1 LLARRTWRFANHE
14 GEARCDDDQQ
24 ASPQAR
30 PSSHVVGD
38 PPPRQAALHGTESMQ
53 WTRQLPVHFTSQLL
67 EEVQVTSLPSPT
79 VGPQSLTF
87 RQVYVQ
93 WAPHVA
99 AQVVVPVHETLHR
112 SPHVTV
118 QPGPL
123 MQSNLQLLPQVA
135 SQLLPKSLHVGEH
148 ICASPQSRLALPPHC
163 EPMQAHIEA
172 LQGTTV
178 VLSFVQAKRAT
189 TIAAGMAREAQRA
202 DTARC

>member
-1 LLARRTWRFANHE
+1 
-14 GEARCDDDQQ
+14 
-24 ASPQAR
+24 
-30 PSSHVVGD
+30 
-38 PPPRQAALHGTESMQ
+38 MQ
-53 WTRQLPVHFTSQLL
+53 WTRQVPVHFTSQLL
-67 EEVQVTSLPSPT
+67 EEVQVTTLPSPT

-87 RQVYVQ
+87 RQLYMH

-99 AQVVVPVHETLHR
+99 AHVVVPVQETLHW

-123 MQSNLQLLPQVA
+123 IQLNLQLAPHVA

-172 LQGTTV
+172 VQGTTV
-178 VLSFVQAKRAT
+178 VLSFVQAR
-189 TIAAGMAREAQRA
+189 MARENQRA